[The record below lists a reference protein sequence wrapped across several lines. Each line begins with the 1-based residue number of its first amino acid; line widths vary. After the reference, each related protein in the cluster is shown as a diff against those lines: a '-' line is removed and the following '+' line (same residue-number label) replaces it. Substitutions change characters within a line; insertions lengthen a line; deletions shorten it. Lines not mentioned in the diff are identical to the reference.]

1 MKIGLFG
8 DSLTEGRPGVSFV
21 KLLKERFP
29 LHDFDNQGKPGET
42 IKSLYAR
49 FAKDPITSS
58 YDLSF
63 LWIGVNDVYSKL
75 LKVQAQPPVSD
86 HEEFKELFEKY
97 LTILSLHSK
106 RVIVV
111 TPALIGEQT
120 DNEQNREL
128 QELSFVIQFITS
140 KHSSVELLNMH
151 EVFKEHLSRGSSSDF
166 INTNVLSIMK
176 DALFYTNQSKIDQ
189 LSSKRGLRYTLDGI
203 HLNSKGAL
211 IAADEYA
218 KFIDHYTI

>member
-29 LHDFDNQGKPGET
+29 QDDFDNQGKPGET
-42 IKSLYAR
+42 LKSLYAR
-49 FAKDPITSS
+49 LVKEPVTSD

-75 LKVQAQPPVSD
+75 LKVQAKTPVSD
-86 HEEFKELFEKY
+86 HEEFRELFEK
-97 LTILSLHSK
+97 LISLLSLHSE
-106 RVIVV
+106 RVIAV

-120 DNEQNREL
+120 ENEHNREL
-128 QELSFVIQFITS
+128 HELSFVIQIITS
-140 KHSSVELLNMH
+140 KHTSVDLLNMH
-151 EVFKEHLSRGSSSDF
+151 EVFKEHFSGGSSSDF
-166 INTNVLSIMK
+166 INTRVLSIMK
-176 DALFYTNQSKIDQ
+176 DALFYKNINKIDR
-189 LSSKRGLRYTLDGI
+189 LSAKRGLRFTLDVI

-218 KFIDHYTI
+218 KLIEQYTC